1 MSREAANYQGF
12 KRTAL
17 GLLSR
22 FLGYRESHDPV
33 SMAQLTEKG
42 DPERKR
48 TRQGQVLKI
57 AELPYM
63 YGTWKAQDGRDK
75 WMRVG

>member
-1 MSREAANYQGF
+1 
-12 KRTAL
+12 
-17 GLLSR
+17 
-22 FLGYRESHDPV
+22 
-33 SMAQLTEKG
+33 MAQLTEEG

-63 YGTWKAQDGRDK
+63 YGTWKVQDGRDK